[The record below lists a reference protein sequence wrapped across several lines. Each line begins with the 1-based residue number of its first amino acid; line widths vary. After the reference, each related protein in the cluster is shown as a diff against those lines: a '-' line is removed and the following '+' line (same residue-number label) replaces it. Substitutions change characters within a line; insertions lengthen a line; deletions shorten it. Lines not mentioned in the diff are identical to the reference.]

1 MANASSRSP
10 AAGTNPREKRISVV
24 FVNLFAPQRY
34 LTFGLPLS
42 LEVLT
47 GDLRGEYPGQVEV
60 TILDMQTGLSADDVV
75 RRIRQLNP
83 DVLGITIK
91 VTERKLAEKILDPV
105 LAADF
110 PREKRPRYIIVGGHR
125 PRFFNEEF
133 LSKYD
138 DVLICTS
145 EGELTMR
152 GLVDL
157 IQGRISSLREI
168 PNLIFKEGEE
178 VVRTPIK
185 VLDLQHYHLPS
196 LETLDFIEKK
206 HGMIYS
212 ESSRGCGWAK
222 CTFCSRQFA
231 RGTTL
236 RAIPTDVVVSNLER
250 LYQRGARIVYFT
262 DEDFLLYNPD
272 RIMAISTALIERNI
286 QLSFWI
292 QTRADNLYS
301 PSATPQENEKKLE
314 AVRLFHKAGL
324 QRILFGVESGSPSQ
338 ARRYNKG
345 IDLNSIA
352 RATKIAKD
360 VGLQVETGFI
370 PIDPYVTLGELQ
382 ESLKFM
388 EANELQDSIV
398 RVLNIVCLSE
408 GAALFKKIARDGLVC
423 GERDPDS
430 LLISYKMYDP
440 GMEYL
445 RETAQNWLNETLSFI
460 YALRRV
466 VDASPQGVIEEKYL
480 IHFRRLDFVFLKGL
494 VRLLA
499 AKSIEAEDID
509 DLSQWLANLGSPTEE
524 ILEMAT
530 DLGSAVGKELTEL
543 LRRQFVARFIR
554 ALRVHR
560 DALVLSLESAITAG
574 LIADGEGFLLQGIAE
589 IKSIEGTRSRLAFLR
604 DTAREN
610 ARRKQL
616 RQFAEQAERTAVH
629 SEARSA

>member
-1 MANASSRSP
+1 MANASSLTP
-10 AAGTNPREKRISVV
+10 AAGTTPCKKKVSVV

-47 GDLRGEYPGQVEV
+47 GDLRGQFPGQVEV
-60 TILDMQTGLSADDVV
+60 TILDMQTGLSAEDVV
-75 RRIRQLNP
+75 RRIQQLNP
-83 DVLGITIK
+83 NVLGITVK

-105 LAADF
+105 LAPDF
-110 PREKRPRYIIVGGHR
+110 PRENRPRYVIVGGHR
-125 PRFFNEEF
+125 PRFFNDEF

-157 IQGRISSLREI
+157 IQGRIWSLREI
-168 PNLIFKEGEE
+168 PNLIFKEGDE

-185 VLDLQHYHLPS
+185 VLDLQDYHLPS

-236 RAIPTDVVVSNLER
+236 RAIPPEVVASNLER
-250 LYQRGARIVYFT
+250 LYKRGARIVYFT

-272 RIMAISTALIERNI
+272 RIIALSTALIEKDI
-286 QLSFWI
+286 HLSFWI
-292 QTRADNLYS
+292 QTCADNLYS

-314 AVRLFHKAGL
+314 AIRLFHKAGL
-324 QRILFGVESGSPSQ
+324 QRILFGIESGSPSQ

-370 PIDPYVTLGELQ
+370 PIDPYVTLAELQ
-382 ESLKFM
+382 ESLEFM
-388 EANELQDSIV
+388 EKNELQDSIV
-398 RVLNIVCLSE
+398 RVLNVVCLSE
-408 GAALFKKIARDGLVC
+408 GAALFKKIAHDGLVC
-423 GERDPDS
+423 GQRDPDS
-430 LLISYKMYDP
+430 LLIPYKMFDP
-440 GMEYL
+440 GMEYI
-445 RETAQNWLNETLSFI
+445 RETAQKWLNETLSFI

-480 IHFRRLDFVFLKGL
+480 IQFRRLDFVFLKGL

-499 AKSIEAEDID
+499 AKSFEAAGHRRF
-509 DLSQWLANLGSPTEE
+509 LAMAGKLG
-524 ILEMAT
+524 
-530 DLGSAVGKELTEL
+530 GGY
-543 LRRQFVARFIR
+543 RR
-554 ALRVHR
+554 
-560 DALVLSLESAITAG
+560 SSG
-574 LIADGEGFLLQGIAE
+574 DGD
-589 IKSIEGTRSRLAFLR
+589 RSRQAPSAWNLPSPFVDNSLNGSSWRFAF
-604 DTAREN
+604 TGM
-610 ARRKQL
+610 
-616 RQFAEQAERTAVH
+616 
-629 SEARSA
+629 RSSCPWKVRLPPV